1 MQEPAA
7 PQPADLVTIRP
18 ATPEDDNFVLNA
30 ALITLR
36 NRSHLSWHVGNSD
49 FFAGEPRI
57 LKRLLAR
64 SRVLIAHPPDDAEL
78 IAGFI
83 VVEPPELVHFLY
95 VKAALR
101 RQGVGRAL
109 LRAAD
114 LDPERGFV
122 ATAATYDLT
131 KGWMHNRWPAIRF
144 NPYPR
149 WE

>member
-1 MQEPAA
+1 MTVEGPMVSVRAA
-7 PQPADLVTIRP
+7 VDGDT
-18 ATPEDDNFVLNA
+18 NMVLKSW
-30 ALITLR
+30 LLTLR
-36 NRSHLSWHVGNSD
+36 NNSHLSWFVSNPD
-49 FFAGEPRI
+49 FFAGEQRI

-109 LRAAD
+109 LKAAD